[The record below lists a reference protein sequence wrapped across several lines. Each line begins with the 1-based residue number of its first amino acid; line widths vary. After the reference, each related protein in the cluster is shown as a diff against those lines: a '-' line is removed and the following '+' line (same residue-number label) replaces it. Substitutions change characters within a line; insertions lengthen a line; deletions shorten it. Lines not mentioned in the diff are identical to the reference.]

1 MKNLLMILI
10 LIIAVSCVTPRQKCY
25 NYLRKYKY
33 EWDNLEKVLD
43 HYSINLDSLKEFY
56 LIHTS
61 SKYLGHYGCF
71 YVNDNKYSFYSKY
84 GETYIDYGEVNYHK
98 LFFKSLK
105 SGKMDTLVKLSHTL
119 DHRVIGGDYTI
130 TFVSYKNNKFK
141 YYELPKFV
149 VEADTVD
156 IDLINSVKKSENK

>member
-33 EWDNLEKVLD
+33 KWDNLEKVLN
-43 HYSINLDSLKEFY
+43 HYSIDLDSLKEFY
-56 LIHTS
+56 LIQTS
-61 SKYLGHYGCF
+61 SKYRVHYGCF
-71 YVNDNKYSFYSKY
+71 YVNDKKYSFSREY
-84 GETYIDYGEVNYHK
+84 GETYIDYEDFNYHK

-105 SGKMDTLVKLSHTL
+105 SGKMDTLIKLSQTFEHKL
-119 DHRVIGGDYTI
+119 FGGEFVIS
-130 TFVSYKNNKFK
+130 FVSYKNNKFK

-149 VEADTVD
+149 VELDT
-156 IDLINSVKKSENK
+156 IGMNFLNKVKKSENK